1 MSDKPELAPASKTTA
16 KPHKIVLGSI
26 LPVVALGLS
35 LFSLFTS
42 RTTQRDVARIEAV
55 KTEYGLFNDL
65 ARQQLEHPRM
75 MHLFA
80 NTNESYDADKEAI
93 RAATMSISA
102 TERAELLLQER
113 ALAHYIF
120 TAYEE
125 TFYLWKQA
133 SEGEQGRSEFLKEDM
148 QYFNEYL
155 CSNPRMLWYWD
166 AEQGGKLSQQFG
178 GDLRTYYEANVTKG
192 CPTPKDPQGPLSTKE
207 GASK

>member
-1 MSDKPELAPASKTTA
+1 M
-16 KPHKIVLGSI
+16 GGI

-35 LFSLFTS
+35 LYSLFTS
-42 RTTQRDVARIEAV
+42 RATQKDVARIEAV

-65 ARQQLEHPRM
+65 ARQQLEHPKM

-80 NTNESYDADKEAI
+80 NTGQSYDASKEAI
-93 RAATMSISA
+93 RAATVSIPA
-102 TERAELLLQER
+102 TERANLLLQER

-133 SEGEQGRSEFLKEDM
+133 SEGEQGRSQFLKEDM
-148 QYFNEYL
+148 EYFNQFL

-166 AEQGGKLSQQFG
+166 AEQGGKMSKEFG
-178 GDLRTYYEANVTKG
+178 GDLQSYYEANVTKV
-192 CPTPKDPQGPLSTKE
+192 CPTAKDPQGPLSIQE
-207 GASK
+207 GASKEQ